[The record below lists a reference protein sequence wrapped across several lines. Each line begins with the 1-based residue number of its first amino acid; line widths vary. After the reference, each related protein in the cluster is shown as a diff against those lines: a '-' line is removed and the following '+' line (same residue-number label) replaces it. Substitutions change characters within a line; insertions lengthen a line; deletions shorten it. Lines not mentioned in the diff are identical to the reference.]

1 MTNDHGTSEL
11 VGSALDSSSRFFLTN
26 TYSKIPELRAY
37 LSRATADA
45 VVVDIDSYQNGV
57 LRELSQMVA
66 SCPDTRVVVISSKFS
81 EERVL
86 EAMQAGARHFLRK
99 NSIMAELD
107 GVLEQLLCDTKDGT
121 LGEVVSVFSASGGC
135 GATMTAVNL
144 ANELRL
150 ISGEPVL
157 MIDLD
162 DCYGTVSDYL
172 GIHSAYGI
180 ADVLSLKK
188 PIDKDLI
195 ATSACIYTDDFHVLL
210 SPAGTTNG
218 EEQTLH
224 LENLGEALD
233 VCRRQYRYT
242 VVDAPRLAPHFLPD
256 LAGTSKLSLIVF
268 QLTVKDLK
276 FARSLI
282 SFLEQNDV
290 PSSKVIPLAN
300 RVKKRG
306 PLVRLEDSKKVVGL
320 DSFACIRS
328 DWGRAMKS
336 VNLAQPLAKSAK
348 WSGLRKDFQNVA
360 ARIHDYTGTGI

>member
-1 MTNDHGTSEL
+1 MTNDPRTSEL
-11 VGSALDSSSRFFLTN
+11 VSSALDESRHFFLTN

-57 LRELSQMVA
+57 LRELSQLV
-66 SCPDTRVVVISSKFS
+66 SSRPETRVVVISSQFS

-99 NSIMAELD
+99 NSISAELD
-107 GVLEQLLCDTKDGT
+107 GVLEQLLCDTKDGA

-150 ISGEPVL
+150 VSGEPVL

-162 DCYGTVSDYL
+162 ACYGTVSDYL
-172 GIHSAYGI
+172 GIHSDYGI
-180 ADVLSLKK
+180 ADVLSRRK

-195 ATSACIYTDDFHVLL
+195 ATSACIYSDDFHVLL
-210 SPAGTTNG
+210 SPAGVNDG
-218 EEQTLH
+218 EGQILH
-224 LENLGEALD
+224 LENLDEALE
-233 VCRRQYRYT
+233 VCRQIYRYI
-242 VVDAPRLAPHFLPD
+242 VVDAPRVAPDVLLD
-256 LAGTSKLSLIVF
+256 LAAASKLALIVF

-282 SFLEQNDV
+282 AFLEQNEI
-290 PSSKVIPLAN
+290 PSSRVIPLAN

-336 VNLAQPLAKSAK
+336 VNLAQPLAKAAK

-360 ARIHDYTGTGI
+360 ARIHDHAGIGK